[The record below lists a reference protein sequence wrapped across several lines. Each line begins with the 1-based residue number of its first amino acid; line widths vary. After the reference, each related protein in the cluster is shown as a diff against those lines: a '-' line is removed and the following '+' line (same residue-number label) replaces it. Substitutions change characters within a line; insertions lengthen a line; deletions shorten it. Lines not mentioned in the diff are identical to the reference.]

1 MKQNN
6 EGFGVIGILVGLVVV
21 AVIGGVSFY
30 VLSANKSGEPNGTQE
45 STLIQECP
53 DKWIHDRMP
62 RIGEGND
69 PPAQYFIIDGQRKE
83 IKDYDLEWVKAN
95 CSVKVQGVY

>member
-1 MKQNN
+1 MQRNN
-6 EGFGVIGILVGLVVV
+6 EGFSVIGLVLALVVV
-21 AVIGGVSFY
+21 AAIGGVSFY
-30 VLSANKSGEPNGTQE
+30 ILNANKSGEPNGTQE

-53 DKWIHDRMP
+53 DEWIHDRMP

-83 IKDYDLEWVKAN
+83 IKDYDVAWIEAN
-95 CSVKVQGVY
+95 CNVKIQPVY